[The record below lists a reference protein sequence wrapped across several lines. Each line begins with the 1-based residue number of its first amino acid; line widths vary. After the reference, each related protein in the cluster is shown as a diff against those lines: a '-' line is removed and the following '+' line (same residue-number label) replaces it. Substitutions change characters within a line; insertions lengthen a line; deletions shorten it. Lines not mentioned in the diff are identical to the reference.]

1 LPLPL
6 EKEPAK
12 PLRAQPYSARL
23 VTPQPNLSYSPSHT
37 YQYIMSY
44 LKFTG
49 GETIINNFLQSSVKS
64 QYIAIKIQV
73 GFVVELDELILKE

>member
-1 LPLPL
+1 
-6 EKEPAK
+6 
-12 PLRAQPYSARL
+12 
-23 VTPQPNLSYSPSHT
+23 
-37 YQYIMSY
+37 MSY

-73 GFVVELDELILKE
+73 GFVVELDELTLKE